1 MRAITRADTYEI
13 KAPPPPDPDSARR
26 LAVKAPQVVKT
37 IESLRNK
44 GEGRRFEPDV
54 TRNPYAPKTWVSY
67 LAATRDDFSFAE
79 RRLIYERAL
88 QLLPRSY
95 KLWRLYLDEV
105 EEAVRDRWHTSG
117 RAKVLV
123 LLYERCLMHLSKMP
137 LAARSSFLKASLN
150 LLQEKMAAGGG
161 GGGQQ
166 LLLVQAVQGGNRQPM
181 KS

>member
-1 MRAITRADTYEI
+1 MSAAPGTARGGDLAAPRADATLMVEGGSGEMRAITRADTYEI
-13 KAPPPPDPDSARR
+13 KAPPPPDPDAQHRMSI
-26 LAVKAPQVVKT
+26 KAPQVVTT
-37 IESLRNK
+37 IEQLRNK

-105 EEAVRDRWHTSG
+105 EEAVRDRWQTSG

-123 LLYERCLMHLSKMP
+123 LLYERGSNCK
-137 LAARSSFLKASLN
+137 ARS
-150 LLQEKMAAGGG
+150 
-161 GGGQQ
+161 
-166 LLLVQAVQGGNRQPM
+166 
-181 KS
+181 